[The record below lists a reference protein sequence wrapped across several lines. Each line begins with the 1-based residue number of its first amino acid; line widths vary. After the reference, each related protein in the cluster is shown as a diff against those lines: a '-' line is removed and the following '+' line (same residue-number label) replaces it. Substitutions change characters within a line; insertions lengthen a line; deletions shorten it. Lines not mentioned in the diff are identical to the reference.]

1 MIKFFNRYKLLFLII
16 IAVLVRLGVLIAL
29 YPSLFAFEETGAIHG
44 SGAYDTYALNLLATG
59 VYGKGEPGVPDAHLP
74 PLYSY
79 FLAGVYAVF
88 GRSGLAVGAV
98 HIALDVITLVCLY
111 HLCRRLFTSPLNPLS
126 VYGEGTSHRSSAAPS
141 PHAERG
147 LGGEVLACLFFAGYP
162 YLIFQNL
169 TLIDTPLFMTLLYA
183 WLLAMVWL
191 RERARYDRT
200 TLLLALSAGVLL
212 GLLALGRTNVV
223 LLAPLV
229 GLWFLF
235 RLRLRA
241 TLARLLPVALVSLLT
256 ITPWMVR
263 NHGVYGQFV
272 AISLNGGEN
281 FYQGSNRYVVP
292 YFTAGYDVQWVPPPD
307 GMAAGVGMTPERNA
321 ALMAAG
327 WRYLNE
333 NPSAIPELLWTKFL
347 VHWSIDVAP
356 ARNPTAGEAPRIDYQ
371 GDTVRQTDNQGDLQ
385 ITGLPPGDPVDVYS
399 ESLFNV
405 VGRLLHRVYYGGLFV
420 LALVGCIVTR
430 RQWRMVSLIWLVQF
444 GMMFSY
450 VLFHPAT
457 RYRAPTDPLLFA
469 LSACALVWL
478 WAWWR
483 RRNHQ
488 HMIQSPQT

>member
-1 MIKFFNRYKLLFLII
+1 MLTLLNRHKLLLLII
-16 IAVLVRLGVLIAL
+16 IAVLVRMGVLIAL
-29 YPSLFAFEETGAIHG
+29 YPSLFAFEQTGAIHG
-44 SGAYDTYALNLLATG
+44 SGAYDSYALNLLVTG

-79 FLAGVYAVF
+79 FLAGVYSIF
-88 GRSGLAVGAV
+88 GRSGLAVGAA
-98 HIALDVITLVCLY
+98 HIALDMVTLVCLY
-111 HLCRRLFTSPLNPLS
+111 YLCKRI
-126 VYGEGTSHRSSAAPS
+126 A
-141 PHAERG
+141 
-147 LGGEVLACLFFAGYP
+147 GEVVACLACLFFAGYP
-162 YLIFQNL
+162 YLLFQNL
-169 TLIDTPLFMTLLYA
+169 TLIDTPLFMALLYA
-183 WLLAMVWL
+183 WLLAMIVL
-191 RERARYDRT
+191 RERARFDRT
-200 TLLLALSAGVLL
+200 TLLLALGAGVLL

-235 RLRLRA
+235 RLPLRA
-241 TLARLLPVALVSLLT
+241 AVARLLPVALVSLLT
-256 ITPWMVR
+256 ITPWIVR
-263 NHGVYGQFV
+263 NYGVYGQFV

-307 GMAAGVGMTPERNA
+307 GMEAAVGMTPERNA
-321 ALMAAG
+321 ALMVAG

-371 GDTVRQTDNQGDLQ
+371 GDTIRQTDGQGDLQ

-399 ESLFNV
+399 ESLFDV
-405 VGRLLHRVYYGGLFV
+405 VGRLLHRVYYGGLFA
-420 LALVGCIVTR
+420 LALVGSVAAW
-430 RQWRMVSLIWLVQF
+430 RQWRTVSLIWLVQF
-444 GMMFSY
+444 GMTFSY

-469 LSACALVWL
+469 LSAYALVAL
-478 WAWWR
+478 WAWWKGR
-483 RRNHQ
+483 
-488 HMIQSPQT
+488 SK